1 MTLSLITGVSYRL
14 ANDTKIGNCMFQ
26 KGEVVTYSS
35 GGYSP
40 YDDCYIYHFIDAVG
54 EKCMCASQTELTAV
68 EIENFESTSL
78 E

>member
-40 YDDCYIYHFIDAVG
+40 YDECYIYHFTNAVG
-54 EKCMCASQTELTAV
+54 EKRMCISQAEPTAV
-68 EIENFESTSL
+68 DMEKFERI
-78 E
+78 